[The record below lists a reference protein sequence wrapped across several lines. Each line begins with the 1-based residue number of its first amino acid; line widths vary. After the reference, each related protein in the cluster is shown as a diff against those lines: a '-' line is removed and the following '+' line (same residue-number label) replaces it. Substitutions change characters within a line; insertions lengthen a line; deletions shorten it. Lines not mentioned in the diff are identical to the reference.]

1 MAMELSEQKKEV
13 REEIKIINMKFMGR
27 LPALTLSIVC
37 FVLFSLRQPL
47 ASLLKSL
54 LC

>member
-1 MAMELSEQKKEV
+1 MELAKQRKKV
-13 REEIKIINMKFMGR
+13 GEEIKIMNMKFMGR
-27 LPALTLSIVC
+27 LPALTYLQTVG